1 MSIGQHAA
9 TVTAWPLGD
18 GRSIAEHR
26 HRWHQL
32 SIASRSSLAVAAGGR
47 IWVLPRSRGLW
58 IPAGF
63 HHSIDPIGPA
73 AMTAVWIDPAR
84 CRLDW
89 AQPTV
94 VAVDDLALQLVDRL
108 AGSDL
113 DDGARQRTESVLFDV
128 LQPLDADVLD
138 LPMPADDRARAVAE
152 ALLADPTD
160 NRTLVAWGRSIGAS
174 ERTLMRGFRSGTG
187 LGFHEWR
194 TRARLLAAV
203 QMLIAGEPVTV
214 VAGKVGYST
223 TSGFSAAFARE
234 LGVPPSTY
242 RGGPVNRSA

>member
-1 MSIGQHAA
+1 MSTGHHAA
-9 TVTAWPLGD
+9 TVTSWPLGN
-18 GRSIAEHR
+18 GQSIPEHR

-32 SIASRSSLAVAAGGR
+32 SIASRSSLAIAAGGR

-63 HHSIDPIGPA
+63 DHSIEPIGPA
-73 AMTAVWIDPAR
+73 TMTAVWLDPAR

-89 AQPTV
+89 SQRTV
-94 VAVDDLALQLVDRL
+94 VAVDDLALRLVERL
-108 AGSDL
+108 AEPDL
-113 DDGARQRTESVLFDV
+113 ADDARQRSEGVLFDV
-128 LQPLDADVLD
+128 LHPLDADVLD
-138 LPMPADDRARAVAE
+138 LPMPADARARSVAD
-152 ALLADPTD
+152 ALLADPGD
-160 NRTLVAWGRSIGAS
+160 NQTLVAWGKAIGAS
-174 ERTLMRGFRSGTG
+174 DRTLMRCFRSGTG

-223 TSGFSAAFARE
+223 TSSFSAAFARQ
-234 LGVPPSTY
+234 LGVPPSVY
-242 RGGPVNRSA
+242 RGGPASSGH